1 MSWFFWSGLGQI
13 IWGDLGWALMY
24 LVSWRDGWRLDM
36 LGRIL
41 RWSLIT
47 RVFLLSLYLA
57 WGWELQVASHNRM
70 WQRQRDF
77 IGVIKVPGQMTL
89 SQLKEGLSWVGLTQS
104 GKPFFKRG
112 LGGLDGRTEQFLLTL
127 KKQAAI
133 LWEGHITRT
142 VGIFRSWIQA
152 PADSQ

>member
-1 MSWFFWSGLGQI
+1 MRVGWMSCFFWSGLGLI
-13 IWGDLGWALMY
+13 IWGDLGWALLY
-24 LVSWRDGWRLDM
+24 LVSWRDGWRLAM

-112 LGGLDGRTEQFLLTL
+112 LGGLRW
-127 KKQAAI
+127 KNRII
-133 LWEGHITRT
+133 LAYFEEASCHIVR
-142 VGIFRSWIQA
+142 G
-152 PADSQ
+152 PYHKNCGDL